1 MCRKSFGYSLCVSLF
16 FLVCSSSFS
25 EENGA
30 WICGVAR
37 FEGRNLSPEYTYLT
51 RSIPLELCISLQ
63 QLPVRTLSAEEAH
76 ARAIQTHEELLSE
89 RREKLSQL
97 LDRRDELFF
106 SRDEN
111 EAERAELDRQIEE
124 MNESIDRLAEE
135 VPSAPS
141 LPLKLPVQLSETNR
155 SGFLLEIGSL
165 PAQKALD
172 AFHLDLLFTGLVEE
186 VEGFFYVELY
196 ATERMHSSDLP
207 VYRKGFSI
215 GNLSLVA
222 EELNRAAVR
231 AALGRDFSSL
241 RIVAS
246 PLSATI
252 FVDGERRGSGE
263 VSIPYIESGS
273 HEILIRAD
281 RHEDRYEVVDLEPGE
296 FRTVEATLVPSF
308 GNMLALTTY
317 PEGADVYVSSEWR
330 GKSPL
335 FISDPLEGDLIRI
348 QKDGYQPVIISP
360 FENQDVRITLT
371 PERADSRELVAK
383 KRTTFYRAFGLF
395 ALSVPL
401 PVFSYGLSS
410 DYAQAYSRT
419 IGPDKDRLYSIS
431 MGMYSAYLGGL
442 FISGSLFIDM
452 AVKLIDYIR
461 TAENAR

>member
-1 MCRKSFGYSLCVSLF
+1 MRRKSFGYSLWIFLF
-16 FLVCSSSFS
+16 FLVCSLSFS
-25 EENGA
+25 EENDA
-30 WICGVAR
+30 WICGVAQ

-51 RSIPLELCISLQ
+51 RSIPLGLCISLQ
-63 QLPVRTLSAEEAH
+63 QIPVRTLTAEEAH
-76 ARAIQTHEELLSE
+76 AKAIQTHEKLLSQ

-106 SRDEN
+106 SRDEK
-111 EAERAELDRQIEE
+111 EAERAELDRQIED
-124 MNESIDRLAEE
+124 MKESIDQLAEAI
-135 VPSAPS
+135 PPDPS

-155 SGFLLEIGSL
+155 FGFLHEIGSL

-172 AFHLDLLFTGLVEE
+172 TFHLDLLLTGLVEE

-196 ATERMHSSDLP
+196 ATERLHSSDLP

-215 GNLSLVA
+215 GNLSFVA
-222 EELNRAAVR
+222 EELNRASVR
-231 AALGRDFSSL
+231 VALGRDFSSL
-241 RIVAS
+241 SIVAS
-246 PLSATI
+246 PLSAAI
-252 FVDGERRGSGE
+252 FVDGERRGSGQ
-263 VSIPYIESGS
+263 VTIPYIEPGS
-273 HEILIRAD
+273 HEILIRAYG
-281 RHEDRYEVVDLEPGE
+281 HEDWYEVVDLEPGE
-296 FRTVEATLVPSF
+296 SRTVEATLVPSF

-335 FISDPLEGDLIRI
+335 FISDPLEGDLISI

-360 FENQDVRITLT
+360 LENQDVRITLT